1 MANHH
6 LDTSMLQYGS
16 LSAIFIAWSILLVVT
31 NFIVLVYFYTKFIL
45 YIVSASTSKLS
56 WKHYKGLF
64 FFFLQALKMVLE
76 KENWQNIPPDTI
88 QVISFAG
95 LVGDGAAL
103 IISSDG
109 NSASAR
115 AHQSNKSADS
125 FETGAKKSGFSWW
138 LKNGNPFLQKLTCT
152 SKEWPNSPLANGST
166 SEEPDGKITE
176 NFHGDKF
183 SPRYGVA
190 NGNNSVSE
198 DENEDLLADFIDE
211 DSQLPSRL
219 SKPNLPRNHSSYWN
233 DEESAGQTGSSL
245 CLLR

>member
-1 MANHH
+1 
-6 LDTSMLQYGS
+6 
-16 LSAIFIAWSILLVVT
+16 
-31 NFIVLVYFYTKFIL
+31 
-45 YIVSASTSKLS
+45 
-56 WKHYKGLF
+56 
-64 FFFLQALKMVLE
+64 MVLE
-76 KENWQNIPPDTI
+76 KESWQKIPPDTI

-109 NSASAR
+109 NLTSAR
-115 AHQSNKSADS
+115 AHQSNKSTDS
-125 FETGAKKSGFSWW
+125 FENGAKKSGFSWW
-138 LKNGNPFLQKLTCT
+138 LRNGNPYLQKLTCT
-152 SKEWPNSPLANGST
+152 PRECPNSPFANGST
-166 SEEPDGKITE
+166 PEAPDGKVTE
-176 NFHGDKF
+176 SFHGDKS

-190 NGNNSVSE
+190 NGNNTLSE

-219 SKPNLPRNHSSYWN
+219 SKPNLRRNNASYWN